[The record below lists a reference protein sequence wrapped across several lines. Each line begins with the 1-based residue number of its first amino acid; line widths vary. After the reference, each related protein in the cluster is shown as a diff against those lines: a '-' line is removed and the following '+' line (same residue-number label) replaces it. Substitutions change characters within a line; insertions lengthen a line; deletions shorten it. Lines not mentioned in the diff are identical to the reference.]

1 MASKLQQ
8 DIFKKRKIQALWG
21 LISALDSGG
30 IPYRPSRSLTSG
42 QIIALLEDEYLRVPK
57 QAMLTALRDAGVYHD
72 SNNRFTTENLH
83 AFRPELR
90 RQYFDYLGVDT
101 KKLPK
106 PVKGNTND
114 SQE

>member
-1 MASKLQQ
+1 MAGERQQ
-8 DIFKKRKIQALWG
+8 KIFKQQKIKALMG
-21 LISALDSGG
+21 LLSALDSGR

-42 QIIALLEDEYLRVPK
+42 QIIELLEDEYLRVPK
-57 QAMLTALRDAGVYHD
+57 KAMLTALRDAGVYHD

-90 RQYFDYLGVDT
+90 EQYLDYLGVDI
-101 KKLPK
+101 KKVRES
-106 PVKGNTND
+106 VKGNTND